1 MNITELNFNDS
12 NCYIDNNGMV
22 WEVHSGELYNLY
34 NKNNSDITE
43 IYNMKEISN
52 LNFEKY
58 TDWSKVAVDT
68 KIIYTDNEGSEKKGH
83 FAEVINDTVYVWRN
97 GGTSFTRHGKESVRS
112 ARLYI
117 QD

>member
-1 MNITELNFNDS
+1 MNITELNFIDYS
-12 NCYIDNNGMV
+12 SYIDNNGMV
-22 WEVHSGELYNLY
+22 WEVHSNELY
-34 NKNNSDITE
+34 NKNNFNITE
-43 IYNMKEISN
+43 IYDMKEICN

-68 KIIYTDNEGSEKKGH
+68 KIIYTDNEGLERKGH